1 MIPQETV
8 NRVLDTVKV
17 EEVIGDFVTLKRQG
31 ANYLACCPFHNEKTP
46 SFTVSPA
53 RGFYYCF
60 GCKKGGTAVS
70 FLMDHERM
78 SFSDAIRFLGK
89 KYGIEIKEEEETAET
104 IAARQKS
111 ESLYIVSEFAQ
122 NFFAQQLESGE
133 GRALGYAYFK
143 SRGLEDETIRK
154 FGLGWCPTDRYA
166 LLNAA
171 REAGHKEE
179 YLVESGLCI
188 KTDDGKV
195 YDRFHERVTFPLHS
209 VSGRVLG
216 FSSRTLRSDKS
227 VAKYVNSPQTDI
239 YDKSK
244 FLYGIWFAKQQ
255 IAKEDS
261 CILVEGNLDMISMH
275 QLGLTNVVASCG
287 TSLTVDQIRLIKR
300 FTNNVTIIYDG
311 DAAGIHAALR
321 GIGLVLKEGLN
332 VKVVLLPDGMD
343 PDDFTKTH
351 TLDQVKEFI
360 ANGAKDFITFKAD
373 LLLDEAG
380 NDPLRK
386 AELINDVADTIALI
400 PDPVKRAVYTESCA
414 MKFGI
419 AQEILSGRVYRTHEG
434 VLEEDQRRRERERAE
449 EQRRNAQASGRQP
462 EMVEKTVLLDGAVGK
477 KKVIKPS
484 ILEPV
489 EKDLL
494 RFLFCNGL
502 DLMEFTKDNAYF
514 VDPPMSVAEFIDSSL
529 QDDDALFEEGGRRRA
544 YDAYFEYYDE
554 GLSQEEILRHMTSG
568 EDQEIVSLV
577 VELTASRYELT
588 EKHLKDS
595 LTNTKTVLVQ
605 QVPRAILLYHAKRL
619 DKQLEEYKAQL
630 AQPGADTQ
638 MILTE
643 ITHINEMRRKVNKT
657 LGRA

>member
-1 MIPQETV
+1 
-8 NRVLDTVKV
+8 RVLDTVKV

-78 SFSDAIRFLGK
+78 TFSDAIRFLGK
-89 KYGIEIKEEEETAET
+89 KYGIEIKEEEESAET

-122 NFFAQQLESGE
+122 NYFAQQLESGE

-171 REAGHKEE
+171 RAAGHKEE

-188 KTDDGKV
+188 KTEEGKI

-216 FSSRTLRSDKS
+216 FSSRTLRSDKT

-300 FTNNVTIIYDG
+300 FTSNVTIIYDG

-351 TLDQVKEFI
+351 TLEQVRQFI
-360 ANGAKDFITFKAD
+360 SDNAKDFIGFKAD

-380 NDPLRK
+380 NDPLKK

-400 PDPVKRAVYTESCA
+400 PDAVKRAVYTESCA
-414 MKFGI
+414 QKFGI
-419 AQEILSGRVYRTHEG
+419 AQEILSNRVYRTHEG
-434 VLEEDQRRRERERAE
+434 VLEEDKRRWERERAE
-449 EQRRNAQASGRQP
+449 QERRNAQNPQAQEQTEIR
-462 EMVEKTVLLDGAVGK
+462 TVHLDGAVGK
-477 KKVIKPS
+477 KTVAKPS

-494 RFLFCNGL
+494 KFIFTSGL
-502 DLMEFTKDNAYF
+502 DLMEFTRDSKYYTE
-514 VDPPMSVAEFIDSSL
+514 PPMTVAEFIDSSL
-529 QDDDALFEEGGRRRA
+529 QDDDALFEDGARRRA
-544 YDAYFEYYDE
+544 YDSYFEYYDE
-554 GLSQEEILRHMTSG
+554 GLSQDEILRRMTSG
-568 EDQEIVSLV
+568 EDQEIVNLV

-588 EKHLKDS
+588 EKNLRNS
-595 LTNTKTVLVQ
+595 MTKPMTILVQ
-605 QVPRAILLYHAKRL
+605 QVPRAILLYHVRRL

-630 AQPGADTQ
+630 RNPDVDAM
-638 MILTE
+638 MIMTE
-643 ITHINEMRRKVNKT
+643 IAHLNEMRRKLNTT
-657 LGRA
+657 LGRN